1 MEISLE
7 DYNRGK
13 KLIEDGENTSDKVKE
28 WLESFGFPKETA
40 DYEYYGKFVDSD
52 RWTNMDELHN
62 QDVFSAIFDWS
73 EERWDKFDEDGKL
86 TAEEQEQVKEYVI
99 DDFYDNTDTSVIV
112 SAELKCGDK
121 ELVVFADSYD
131 GGMSGPERFV
141 MGVFYDT
148 GDAMDALFKDGEMC

>member
-13 KLIEDGENTSDKVKE
+13 KLIDDGENTSDKVGE
-28 WLESFGFPKETA
+28 WLQSIGFE
-40 DYEYYGKFVDSD
+40 DDEYGHYGKFVDSF
-52 RWTNMDELHN
+52 RWTDVEELQN

-73 EERWDKFDEDGKL
+73 EERWDKFDEDNKL

-141 MGVFYDT
+141 MGVFHDT
-148 GDAMDALFKDGEMC
+148 GDAMEALFKDGEMC